1 LVFGGKG
8 YDFGT
13 PSGKTYAF
21 VLTPDIKEALNGAI
35 APFAGGNTSPA
46 VNQGGPQPS
55 ISPLLYLERDS
66 GSASDQSRA
75 VWLQTSLYINTTP
88 AGLETSFNQDSFIN
102 IALGGV
108 DPDTGGLIGERR
120 GGSTLE
126 LDTCNDGC
134 ITREAFAFTGDI
146 ASLAGPDGSHFLGK
160 DNPNIVIGF
169 DSTGTHNIGREIPL
183 DPDSIP
189 VQNSSGSTYHV
200 GIGVGTLPPQ
210 PQTFS
215 GEFKDYAAG
224 MVQSQIPA
232 SDFINVVAGA
242 SSDDFAIN
250 FDPTANSLSAHLTV
264 RDVQQGDGATSAYHF
279 GFGDSGDSVGIK
291 SAFIDDLHYAAIES
305 GPPHSTT
312 VDISANNSYTNATST
327 AYLVSG
333 DQLNVRS
340 SSPIPLQRLLQVRGC
355 GPSASTVIL

>member
-1 LVFGGKG
+1 MVSAC
-8 YDFGT
+8 T
-13 PSGKTYAF
+13 ASGKTYAF

-35 APFAGGNTSPA
+35 APFAGGNCSPA
-46 VNQGGPQPS
+46 VNPDGPQPS

-108 DPDTGGLIGERR
+108 DPDTGGLIGARR

-169 DSTGTHNIGREIPL
+169 DSTGTHNIGRDIPL

-215 GEFKDYAAG
+215 GEFKGYAVG

-264 RDVQQGDGATSAYHF
+264 HDVQQGYGAT
-279 GFGDSGDSVGIK
+279 I
-291 SAFIDDLHYAAIES
+291 
-305 GPPHSTT
+305 
-312 VDISANNSYTNATST
+312 
-327 AYLVSG
+327 
-333 DQLNVRS
+333 R
-340 SSPIPLQRLLQVRGC
+340 
-355 GPSASTVIL
+355 